1 MQTKLRISR
10 MFAAVTAVL
19 IAAGALAALAIA
31 APEQTRESYVAQVEP
46 ICKTNTKA
54 NERLLGGVK
63 KQVKE
68 GKLKAASGK
77 VSAAASSSAKTL
89 KDLKQVPQPAADA
102 AKLKKWFGF
111 LEKEQTLL
119 SELSKALKAEN
130 KSRTQLLTVKLTHNG
145 NQANAAV
152 LGFEFNYCLIP
163 TSQFS

>member
-1 MQTKLRISR
+1 MQINFRISR
-10 MFAAVTAVL
+10 MFTAAIAVL
-19 IAAGALAALAIA
+19 VATGALAALAVA
-31 APEQTRESYVAQVEP
+31 APEQTRESYVTQVEP
-46 ICKTNTKA
+46 ICKTNTQT

-68 GKLKAASGK
+68 DKLKAAAGK
-77 VSAAASSSAKTL
+77 VAAATASSAKTL
-89 KDLKQVPQPAADA
+89 KALKQVPQPAGDA

-130 KSRTQLLTVKLTHNG
+130 KSRTQLLTIKLTHNG
-145 NQANAAV
+145 NQANVAV